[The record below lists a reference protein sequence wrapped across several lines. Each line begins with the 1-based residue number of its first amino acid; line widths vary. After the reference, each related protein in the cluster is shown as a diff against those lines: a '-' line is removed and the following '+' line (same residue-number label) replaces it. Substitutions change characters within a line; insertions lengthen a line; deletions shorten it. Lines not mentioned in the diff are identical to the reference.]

1 VAEPLP
7 AQAAAGQEAP
17 AGGSAWLPGSGRASR
32 RAERLPLMIQRTSW
46 RGVASADCSSG
57 LQQAMGERRGAA
69 MARI

>member
-1 VAEPLP
+1 MAEPLP
-7 AQAAAGQEAP
+7 AQACSCW
-17 AGGSAWLPGSGRASR
+17 AGGPCRRKRVAAWERPR
-32 RAERLPLMIQRTSW
+32 RAERLPLLIQRTSW